1 MLCDYV
7 CWSNESKHM
16 YQQISSYSGG
26 QSARHMSGGMSSRP
40 VDDPRIVGMDPG
52 TSAKDR
58 ALGLGGGRPEV
69 PLPPDASSTL
79 FVEGLPSDCSRRE
92 VARILSLATRSMLVF
107 NAFFLYCIFS
117 FTWFHR
123 YLSPFCWLQRS

>member
-1 MLCDYV
+1 MP
-7 CWSNESKHM
+7 
-16 YQQISSYSGG
+16 
-26 QSARHMSGGMSSRP
+26 SRP
-40 VDDPRIVGMDPG
+40 VDDPRIVGIGGMDPG
-52 TSAKDR
+52 PSAKDR

-69 PLPPDASSTL
+69 SLPPDASSTL

-92 VARILSLATRSMLVF
+92 VARILSLAAGSMLVF